1 MTSDDVLPGDGRQI
15 KEEPVRPATPSGVPT
30 AISADLLR
38 PPGRGLDVLV
48 IALVALVFAF
58 IAWSAFAVIEEV
70 TRGEGRIV
78 PASKIQ
84 IVQNLEG
91 GIVEELKVQE
101 GDQVSAGA
109 VLLRIDP
116 TQATSN
122 HGEARQR
129 IFGLR
134 VLIARL
140 RAEIESVE
148 LSFAPE
154 ISQAASSLVARE
166 REHFVERKTELN
178 AALSVLTSQAKQRS
192 QEIKELKAKIGRL
205 GQAAKLAKEEL
216 AILKPLAARRAVSRT
231 KLIDAERKLNDT
243 LGSLEAAELAV
254 PRIEAQLQEVQQRRK
269 EKRSAFRADAL
280 KQLTQARVEL
290 AALQQSSRGQADTLA
305 RTTVRA
311 PVNGIVKTVSVTT
324 IGQVIKPGS
333 DLVEI
338 VPINDTLL
346 VEARVRP
353 SDIAFLRPGQPAL
366 VKLTAYDFALYGGLD
381 GRLERI
387 GADSVTNDKGES
399 YYVITVR
406 TTTNKLTHGGA
417 DLPIIPGMVVQ
428 VDIKT
433 GRKTVLTYL
442 TKPLTRVRQ
451 EALRER

>member
-1 MTSDDVLPGDGRQI
+1 MTDEAARGAMEAATLSNG
-15 KEEPVRPATPSGVPT
+15 RPAIRAGVPT

-38 PPGRGLDVLV
+38 PPSRGLDAMV
-48 IALVALVFAF
+48 IALAGLVFAF
-58 IAWSAFAVIEEV
+58 IAWAAFAVIEEV
-70 TRGEGRIV
+70 TRGEGRII

-91 GIVEELKVQE
+91 GIIEELNVRE
-101 GDQVSAGA
+101 GDRVAAGD

-116 TQATSN
+116 TQADSS

-134 VLIARL
+134 ALIARL
-140 RAEIESVE
+140 TAEIESKDLNFKSDVIGAVANLVE
-148 LSFAPE
+148 
-154 ISQAASSLVARE
+154 RE
-166 REHFVERKTELN
+166 REHFRERRRELN
-178 AALSVLTSQAKQRS
+178 AALAILASQATQRA
-192 QEIKELKAKIGRL
+192 QEVKELRAKTKRL
-205 GQAAKLAKEEL
+205 SQAADLTREEL
-216 AILKPLAARRAVSRT
+216 AILRPLAAKRAVSRS
-231 KLIDAERKLNDT
+231 KLLEAERKLNDT
-243 LGSLEAAELAV
+243 VGELEAAELAL
-254 PRIEAQLQEVQQRRK
+254 PRIEAQLQEVSQRRE
-269 EKRSAFRADAL
+269 EKQAAFRADAL
-280 KQLTQARVEL
+280 GQLTRARVEL
-290 AALQQSSRGQADTLA
+290 AALQQSSKGRADTLA

-366 VKLTAYDFALYGGLD
+366 VKLTAYDFSLYGGLD
-381 GRLERI
+381 GQLEQI
-387 GADSVTNDKGES
+387 GADSITNEKGET
-399 YYVITVR
+399 YYLIRVR

-433 GRKTVLTYL
+433 GSKTVLTYL
-442 TKPLTRVRQ
+442 TKPLTRMRN